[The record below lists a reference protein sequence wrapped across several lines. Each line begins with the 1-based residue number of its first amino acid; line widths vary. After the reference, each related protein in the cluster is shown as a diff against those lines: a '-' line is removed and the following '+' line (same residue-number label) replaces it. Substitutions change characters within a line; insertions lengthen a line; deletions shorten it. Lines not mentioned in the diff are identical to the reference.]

1 MTVVDQT
8 PAIRHKSKPPALQT
22 LAACN
27 WLTVAWGDDKKGSP
41 QHPSIAPP
49 RTEQGGIATMP
60 TYVRGPSSKPQG
72 RAHRARLRELL
83 APDLQL
89 GARLPKTAYLG
100 AVLGVD
106 PTQALRHLRRMLA
119 EEGI

>member
-1 MTVVDQT
+1 
-8 PAIRHKSKPPALQT
+8 
-22 LAACN
+22 
-27 WLTVAWGDDKKGSP
+27 
-41 QHPSIAPP
+41 
-49 RTEQGGIATMP
+49 MP
-60 TYVRGPSSKPQG
+60 TTIRGPSSKPQG

-83 APDLQL
+83 APELQP

-119 EEGI
+119 ENGITVERRLGGATSSALFVTSVGEGRP